1 MVPRPAAPQTGREA
15 ALHNLMAIEEGGSY
29 ANLVTGRGTQA
40 LSDAERRLAT
50 ELTQGVTRRR
60 GTLDW
65 TLGQLL
71 KDPLE
76 KLTPPI
82 RNLLRL
88 GAYQLLYLTKV
99 PASAA
104 VNESVKLAHRYGH
117 AGVAKLVNGV
127 LRTLDRRRG
136 ELEPPRFETDPV
148 AAMTHR
154 YALPPWLAERWVER
168 YGEAA
173 ESLGAWSLVP
183 PRLALRVNT
192 IKATV
197 EQVTAALA
205 AAGVAFEPSA
215 VVPEGLRLQGTVDVT
230 ALPGYN
236 EGWWYVQDEG
246 AMLISRCL
254 DPQPGE
260 TVIDVGAA
268 PGGKTTHLAQ
278 LMGNRGTVLAVDSHA
293 GRLQLLQENCER
305 LGVDIVTLVERSG
318 ADLSDLPQADRI
330 LLDVP
335 CSGLGVLPRKPDV
348 RWRQTPAGI
357 QALTAIQ
364 DALLDA
370 AATRVKPGGRVVYS
384 TCTISREENQDR
396 IRRFLATHPDFSL
409 GDLAP
414 HLPEAW
420 RTDIEDTG
428 MIQLWPPRH
437 GVDGFFIALLL
448 RSPPS

>member
-1 MVPRPAAPQTGREA
+1 MPRPAAPTTAREA
-15 ALHNLMAIEEGGSY
+15 ALHHLMAIEEGGSY
-29 ANLVTGRGTQA
+29 ANLVTSRGQA
-40 LSDAERRLAT
+40 GLSDADRRLAN

-76 KLTPPI
+76 KLTPAI
-82 RNLLRL
+82 RNILRL
-88 GAYQLLYLTKV
+88 GAYQLLFLSKV
-99 PASAA
+99 PPSAA

-117 AGVAKLVNGV
+117 GGVAKLVNGV
-127 LRTLDRRRG
+127 LRNLDRRKG
-136 ELEPPRFETDPV
+136 ELEPPRFADDPV

-154 YALPPWLAERWVER
+154 YSLPPWLAARWVER
-168 YGEAA
+168 MGADA
-173 ESLGAWSLVP
+173 EGLGAWSLVP
-183 PRLALRVNT
+183 PKLALRVNT
-192 IKATV
+192 LRTTV
-197 EQVTAALA
+197 EAVEAALTA
-205 AAGVAFEPSA
+205 SGVAFERSP
-215 VVPEGLRLQGTVDVT
+215 VVPEGIRLQGAVEVT

-278 LMGNRGTVLAVDSHA
+278 LMENRGAIMAVDSHA
-293 GRLQLLQENCER
+293 GRLLMLKENCER
-305 LGVDIVTLVERSG
+305 LGVEIVTLVERSG
-318 ADLSDLPQADRI
+318 ADLADLPQADRI

-348 RWRQTPAGI
+348 RWRQTPEGVLG
-357 QALTAIQ
+357 LTETQ

-370 AATRVKPGGRVVYS
+370 ATTRLKPGGRLVYS

-396 IRRFLATHPDFSL
+396 IRRFVATHPDFTL

-414 HLPEAW
+414 HLPAPW
-420 RTDIEDTG
+420 RPDVEDSG
-428 MIQLWPPRH
+428 MIQLLPPRH
-437 GVDGFFIALLL
+437 GVDGFFIALLV
-448 RSPPS
+448 RSPRP

>member
-1 MVPRPAAPQTGREA
+1 MPRPAAPTTAREA
-15 ALHNLMAIEEGGSY
+15 ALHHLLAIEEGGSY
-29 ANLVTGRGTQA
+29 ANLVTARGQSA
-40 LSDAERRLAT
+40 LSDADRRLAN

-71 KDPLE
+71 KDPLD
-76 KLTPPI
+76 KLTPAI
-82 RNLLRL
+82 RNILRL
-88 GAYQLLYLTKV
+88 GAYQLLFLTKV
-99 PASAA
+99 PPSAA

-127 LRTLDRRRG
+127 LRNLDRRRAK
-136 ELEPPRFETDPV
+136 LEPPRFADDPV

-154 YALPPWLAERWVER
+154 YSLPAWLAERWVER
-168 YGEAA
+168 MGGEAEA
-173 ESLGAWSLVP
+173 LGAWSLVP
-183 PRLALRVNT
+183 PKLALRVNT
-192 IKATV
+192 LRATV
-197 EQVTAALA
+197 EQVEAALT
-205 AAGVAFEPSA
+205 AAGVAFERST
-215 VVPEGLRLQGTVDVT
+215 VVPEGLCLQEAVDVT
-230 ALPGYN
+230 ALPGYH

-246 AMLISRCL
+246 AMLISRCV

-278 LMGNRGTVLAVDSHA
+278 LMENRGAIMAVDSHA
-293 GRLQLLQENCER
+293 GRLLLLKENCER
-305 LGVDIVTLVERSG
+305 LGVEIVTLVERSG
-318 ADLSDLPQADRI
+318 ADLADLPQADRI

-348 RWRQTPAGI
+348 RWRQTPEGIAG
-357 QALTAIQ
+357 LTQTQ

-370 AATRVKPGGRVVYS
+370 ATTRLKPGGRLVYS

-396 IRRFLATHPDFSL
+396 IERFLKTHPDFSL

-414 HLPEAW
+414 HLPAPW
-420 RTDIEDTG
+420 RTDIEKSG
-428 MIQLWPPRH
+428 MIQLIPPRH
-437 GVDGFFIALLL
+437 GVDGFFIALLV
-448 RSPPS
+448 RSHP